1 MRYCLTGATGF
12 LGGVVARQLVAAGH
26 QVVAVVRTPAQATGL
41 ADLGVTIHQG
51 DVTEKESLRAPM
63 TGADGVFHIAA
74 WYKIG
79 ARDPSPGMAVN
90 VTGTRNTLEMMREL
104 GIPKGV
110 YTSTIAVF
118 SDTHGK
124 VVDETYHH
132 TGPFLTEYERTK
144 WLAHYEVAAPMIAEG
159 LPLVIVMP
167 GVIYGPGDT
176 SNFRHMW
183 IDYFKHR
190 LPTIPRGYATCWGH
204 VEDTARAHLLA
215 MEQGTVGQSYIVAGP
230 AHTLAEV
237 MALAQRVTGIA
248 SPRQLPAGTVRALA
262 AVTGMVE
269 RVLPVPTNYRSET
282 LRSIAGTTGLATS
295 ARAQREWGYA
305 PRSLEAGLP
314 DTLRHEMRLLGM
326 SPPANG

>member
-1 MRYCLTGATGF
+1 MRYCMTGATGF
-12 LGGVVARQLVAAGH
+12 LGGEVARQLVAAGH
-26 QVVAVVRTPAQATGL
+26 QVVAVVRTPAKATAL
-41 ADLGVTIHQG
+41 ADLGVVIHQG

-79 ARDPSPGMAVN
+79 ARDRSPGMAVN

-110 YTSTIAVF
+110 YTSTIAVN

-132 TGPFLTEYERTK
+132 AGPFLTEYERTK
-144 WLAHYEVAAPMIAEG
+144 WRAHYEVAAPMIAEG

-190 LPTIPRGYATCWGH
+190 LPTIPGGYATCWGH

-215 MEQGTVGQSYIVAGP
+215 MEQGQVGQTYIVAGP

-262 AVTGMVE
+262 TLTGVAE
-269 RVLPVPTNYRSET
+269 KVLPVPTNYRSET

-295 ARAQREWGYA
+295 AKAQREWGYA
-305 PRSLEAGLP
+305 PRLLEDGLP

-326 SPPANG
+326 RPPANG